1 MPLFQVLSYPEVHL
15 FRMELVTVID
25 FVSWDAGSAHPGSSP
40 QPVMTFAGAPQ
51 RPSSAQSLSG
61 GLSRLMRWLQART
74 RTIPST
80 ASRS

>member
-1 MPLFQVLSYPEVHL
+1 MPLFQVLSDPEVHL

-51 RPSSAQSLSG
+51 RPSPA
-61 GLSRLMRWLQART
+61 
-74 RTIPST
+74 
-80 ASRS
+80 

>member
-1 MPLFQVLSYPEVHL
+1 MPLFKVLSYPEVHL

-40 QPVMTFAGAPQ
+40 QPVMAFAGAPQ
-51 RPSSAQSLSG
+51 RPSSGQSLSG
-61 GLSRLMRWLQART
+61 GLSRPMRWLQART